1 MILQKRATMSPTLQ
15 HVRRHA
21 LAACGAL
28 LLALPAFAQKAPPVA
43 QGPDLDLSIRYYTRV
58 LTAEGVLRESRY
70 EETMLRRRDH
80 VWVARV
86 LPSEAAHDHDDDAAH
101 EAGAEVKKA
110 AATNVHKHF
119 NHVVLPRH
127 VARAGDTLRVEFV
140 DARNREV
147 IAIAPTDYDNV
158 NFDGS
163 WSNAFFLVDPQAVAA
178 LPLSPR
184 PVPTPGA
191 RWHERERNGIFQRV
205 LWDDQRMIPLVVESG
220 TRSGS
225 VFRRIEVKPQAVLA
239 RTLPWQNLNG
249 YAQKEYADFL
259 D

>member
-1 MILQKRATMSPTLQ
+1 MIFRKRAPMSPTLQ

-28 LLALPAFAQKAPPVA
+28 LLALPTFAQKAPPVA

-58 LTAEGVLRESRY
+58 LTDEGVLRESRY

-86 LPSEAAHDHDDDAAH
+86 LPGEAVRGYDDPAHAADA
-101 EAGAEVKKA
+101 EAKA
-110 AATNVHKHF
+110 AAATHVHKHF

-127 VARAGDTLRVEFV
+127 VVRAGDKTRVEFI
-140 DARNREV
+140 DAHAREV

-163 WSNAFFLVDPQAVAA
+163 WNNAFFLVDPQAVAA

-184 PVPTPGA
+184 SAVPPGA
-191 RWHERERNGIFQRV
+191 RWHEREKNGIFQRV
-205 LWDDQRMIPLVVESG
+205 LWDEQRRIPLVVESG
-220 TRSGS
+220 NRNGS
-225 VFRRIEVKPQAVLA
+225 VFRRIEITPQAGLA
-239 RTLPWQNLNG
+239 SILPWQNLNG